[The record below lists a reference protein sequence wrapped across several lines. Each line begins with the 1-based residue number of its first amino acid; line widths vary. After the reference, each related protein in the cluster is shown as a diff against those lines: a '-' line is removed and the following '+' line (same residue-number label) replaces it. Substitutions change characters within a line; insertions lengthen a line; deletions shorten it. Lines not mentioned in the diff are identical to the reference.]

1 MAPLYNSV
9 LKASGYAEQI
19 VYMEEREKDE
29 EKKKKNRRRNI
40 IWHNLPFSKTVG
52 TNVAQRFLQLVEKY
66 FPPRS
71 RLNKIL
77 ISNTVKVSY
86 SCMQNM
92 SGVLKAHNNSVLRKK
107 QKDDQQRT
115 EKRCNCRDKVLPH
128 AWKLLDPVNRI
139 QG

>member
-1 MAPLYNSV
+1 MAPLYNSA

-40 IWHNLPFSKTVG
+40 IWYNLPFSKTVA
-52 TNVAQRFLQLVEKY
+52 TNVAQRFLPLVEKH

-71 RLNKIL
+71 RLNKVVN
-77 ISNTVKVSY
+77 SNTVKVSY

-92 SGVLKAHNNSVLRKK
+92 SAVLRAHNNSVLRKK
-107 QKDDQQRT
+107 HKDEEQRT
-115 EKRCNCRDKVLPH
+115 D
-128 AWKLLDPVNRI
+128 ATARI
-139 QG
+139 NLTAPCMETARSSQSYTRPA